1 MKHIIIVDCQEDFCN
16 PEGALYVKGAEV
28 AVENI
33 KKYLESFKDEKNT
46 PNIIFTVDWHPFTHC
61 SFKENGGQWPIHC
74 VRYTKG
80 ASIVESLT
88 KAAYSINKNVE
99 IVKKGT
105 WEEEEE
111 YGAFAHVNNKFS
123 LDDEVEF
130 IVDGDD
136 FDYTS
141 FYRNDDE
148 FIICGVAGDY
158 CVYETY
164 KNLKCLGMNI
174 TPYYDGI
181 AFIGEKFDFEKQF
194 ELESEK

>member
-33 KKYLESFKDEKNT
+33 KKYLESFKDKKDIV
-46 PNIIFTVDWHPFTHC
+46 NIVFTVDWHPLTHC
-61 SFKENGGQWPIHC
+61 SFKENGGQWPVHC
-74 VRYTKG
+74 VKYTKG
-80 ASIVESLT
+80 SNIVESLI
-88 KAAYSINKNVE
+88 KAAYPIHKYPE
-99 IVKKGT
+99 IIKKGT
-105 WEEEEE
+105 DEDEEE
-111 YGAFAHVNNKFS
+111 YGAFAHINGFLPNGEIEFA
-123 LDDEVEF
+123 VE
-130 IVDGDD
+130 GDD
-136 FDYTS
+136 FDYIS
-141 FYRNDDE
+141 FYREDDE

-181 AFIGEKFDFEKQF
+181 AFIGEKFDFE
-194 ELESEK
+194 EKFKAEEE

>member
-33 KKYLESFKDEKNT
+33 KKYLESLKDEKDTVNVV
-46 PNIIFTVDWHPFTHC
+46 FTVDWHPLTHC

-74 VRYTKG
+74 VKYTKG
-80 ASIVESLT
+80 SNIVEPLI
-88 KAAYSINKNVE
+88 KAAYSIQKYPE
-99 IVKKGT
+99 IIKKGSD
-105 WEEEEE
+105 ENKEE
-111 YGAFAHVNNKFS
+111 YGAFAHFINEFLSNG
-123 LDDEVEF
+123 EVEF
-130 IVDGDD
+130 KVNGDN
-136 FDYTS
+136 FDYIS
-141 FYRNDDE
+141 FYREDDE

-164 KNLKCLGMNI
+164 KNLKCIGMNI

-194 ELESEK
+194 ELESEE